1 MLGGLAG
8 EDAKWWARARPMSP
22 APPVMMMDLGGGM
35 VLVVLE
41 VIDRLGGV

>member
-35 VLVVLE
+35 VLVG
-41 VIDRLGGV
+41 LGVVGCIGGD